1 MNQSV
6 TAMLFAT
13 PPSLAL
19 KRKLIIQNP
28 PPQTRKR
35 FPAYRDIERSLYQ

>member
-1 MNQSV
+1 
-6 TAMLFAT
+6 MLFAT
-13 PPSLAL
+13 PPPSLAL

-35 FPAYRDIERSLYQ
+35 FSAFKDIERSHLAITNDY